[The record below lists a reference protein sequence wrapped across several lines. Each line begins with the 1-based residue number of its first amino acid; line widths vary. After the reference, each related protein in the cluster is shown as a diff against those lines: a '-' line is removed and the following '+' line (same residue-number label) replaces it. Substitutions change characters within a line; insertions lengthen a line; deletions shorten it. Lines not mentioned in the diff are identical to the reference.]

1 MKVRRDGLLVLD
13 KPPGLTSTQALSQ
26 AKRQLRALK
35 GGHTGTLDP
44 LATGVLVLCFGEATK
59 VAPFLLDADKRYR
72 VVIGLG
78 VSTTTYDAQ
87 GEITLQQPVQT
98 DREQVARWLSDFV
111 GDIEQV
117 PPRFSAIKKEGVR
130 FYERARKG
138 DLQTPPSRRVRIDRI
153 DIVALEGADLT
164 LDVTCGK
171 GVYVRSLAHDL
182 GARLGCGGHVKALQR
197 LAVAGFT
204 IDEAVALADVTEQTP
219 LVPGDHALR
228 HLPAVEL
235 PPLLAVAVCKGQA
248 VHIEGAASG
257 PVRLYDANRRF
268 VGVGTVGADGS
279 IRPTRLWC
287 AGGSG

>member
-13 KPPGLTSTQALSQ
+13 KPPGLTSTQALGQ
-26 AKRQLRALK
+26 AKRQLQILK

-59 VAPFLLDADKRYR
+59 VAPFLLEADKRYQ
-72 VVIGLG
+72 VTIGLG

-87 GEITLQQPVQT
+87 GEITQQLPVQV
-98 DREQVARWLSDFV
+98 DRTQVARWLPEFL

-117 PPRFSAIKKEGVR
+117 PPRFSAIRKDGMR

-138 DLQTPPSRRVRIDRI
+138 GMETPPPRRVRIDRI
-153 DIVALEGADLT
+153 DIVALEGTDLT
-164 LDVTCGK
+164 LDVACGK

-204 IDEAVALADVTEQTP
+204 IDQAVALAEVNERTP
-219 LVPGDHALR
+219 LVPSDEALR
-228 HLPAVEL
+228 HLPAVDL
-235 PPLLAVAVCKGQA
+235 PPLLAAAVCKGRA
-248 VHIEGAASG
+248 VHMEALAPGLA
-257 PVRLYDANRRF
+257 RLYDADRRF
-268 VGVGTVGADGS
+268 LGVGTIAADGS
-279 IRPTRLWC
+279 IRPKRLWS